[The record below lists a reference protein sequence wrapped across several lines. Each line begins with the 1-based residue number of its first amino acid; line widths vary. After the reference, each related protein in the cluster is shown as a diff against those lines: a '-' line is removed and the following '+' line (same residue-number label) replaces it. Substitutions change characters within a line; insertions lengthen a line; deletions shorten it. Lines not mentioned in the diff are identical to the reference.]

1 MQLSLFGSTYVRLGG
16 DGAAVP
22 LAGEEARFRAA
33 GKGTW
38 VADAS
43 GFNVHAGVTVRSGDR
58 EGLERLCRYCARP
71 PFSLERLSIL
81 AAGRVAYLPRTQPGK
96 SARERDRVLDRDGI
110 ACHDAACEQQPNEP
124 LAALKVQ
131 LIQPCSECRGK
142 GGEIVSEPVEPSA
155 SHLLCLKLLPPCVRG
170 FLLCFQPLAP
180 CMEFFDLDGA
190 GLVRIDESIHLGLE
204 LACGLLESDDVAC
217 PLRCAVPARS
227 PRLDLLL
234 EHLWT
239 PDPGHDCIPDD
250 PVKLISTDTGRRAL
264 SWISLVNYV
273 VVGLAFVEEVLVAA
287 AALMPRCHTAPALA
301 ADNQCSEQVLLLHTP
316 P

>member
-1 MQLSLFGSTYVRLGG
+1 MLA
-16 DGAAVP
+16 DG
-22 LAGEEARFRAA
+22 
-33 GKGTW
+33 
-38 VADAS
+38 
-43 GFNVHAGVTVRSGDR
+43 
-58 EGLERLCRYCARP
+58 C
-71 PFSLERLSIL
+71 
-81 AAGRVAYLPRTQPGK
+81 VAYLPRTQPGK
-96 SARERDRVLDRDGI
+96 SARERDRVLDRDVI
-110 ACHDAACEQQPNEP
+110 ACHDDAFEQQPDEP

-131 LIQPCSECRGK
+131 LIQPCSEYRGK

-190 GLVRIDESIHLGLE
+190 GLVRIDDSIHLGLE
-204 LACGLLESDDVAC
+204 LACGLLESDEVAC

-250 PVKLISTDTGRRAL
+250 PVKLISTDTGRSAL
-264 SWISLVNYV
+264 SWISLVNHV
-273 VVGLAFVEEVLVAA
+273 VVGLAFVEEVL
-287 AALMPRCHTAPALA
+287 
-301 ADNQCSEQVLLLHTP
+301 DNWKPKVDRLVRGAISDAVIDSDDFVVLLEEDVVRLDGRVIDADVTLGRGAQKIQSRMVGIHTP
-316 P
+316 KGYCFFVTNVPRATHGPNQIGDLYRIRWEIEIR